1 MADLAKYQQD
11 IKKFNT
17 SYAKEAVKEPFNFW
31 GLAGFAVA
39 AAFTGSVSCPC
50 SSHSSAELVYIMVV
64 PNLPMYR
71 QLVQKREKDR
81 RLAAHKSAREKLIK
95 SFTPRE
101 REAVEYLRWL
111 KEKIQDNYKKFTGAG
126 ELALKPVSA
135 RPALGRFCRPARRL
149 PPSKTASQSRSIAR
163 QFTTSF
169 RRLFVPMETST
180 DEKTKRIQQTNV
192 EILKRRV
199 ASFDE
204 IERSVKLVEGQLQS
218 IENFFSY
225 LNDEIVTISTP
236 EKFSLLDFEQL
247 SDSIAMTKQML
258 DATADERRRPR
269 QLQPRDGQSRA
280 STRKLTDNSYRSNP
294 SIKTSASTIGS
305 S

>member
-1 MADLAKYQQD
+1 MADLAKYQRDLQ
-11 IKKFNT
+11 KFNS
-17 SYAKEAVKEPFNFW
+17 SYAKEAIKEPINFW

-39 AAFTGSVSCPC
+39 AAYSFSVIPLLI
-50 SSHSSAELVYIMVV
+50 ALIVEIAYVMVV
-64 PNLPMYR
+64 PNLPWYR
-71 QLVQKREKDR
+71 QLVQTREKQ
-81 RLAAHKSAREKLIK
+81 RLLKANKDAREKLIK
-95 SFTPRE
+95 TFTPRE

-126 ELALKPVSA
+126 TLPSNLRTLDQRWEDFVDLLDVYRRRKQHLKSINRQAVHNQ
-135 RPALGRFCRPARRL
+135 L
-149 PPSKTASQSRSIAR
+149 SQAYRAAES
-163 QFTTSF
+163 
-169 RRLFVPMETST
+169 ST
-180 DEKTKRIQQTNV
+180 DDKTKRIQQTNV

-225 LNDEIVTISTP
+225 LNDEIVTMSTP

-258 DATADERRRPR
+258 DATADEVG
-269 QLQPRDGQSRA
+269 QLDAYNREMGNYQ
-280 STRKLTDNSYRSNP
+280 LLP
-294 SIKTSASTIGS
+294 SSK
-305 S
+305 

>member
-1 MADLAKYQQD
+1 MADIARYRQD
-11 IKKFNT
+11 LDKFNT
-17 SYAKEAVKEPFNFW
+17 SYAKAALKEPFNFW
-31 GLAGFAVA
+31 GLAGFAIA
-39 AAFTGSVSCPC
+39 AAYAGSVIPLLL
-50 SSHSSAELVYIMVV
+50 ALIFEAVYLITV
-64 PNLPMYR
+64 PLLPSYR
-71 QLVQKREKDR
+71 QMVLRREKE
-81 RLAAHKSAREKLIK
+81 RLLKARNAGREALIK

-111 KEKIQDNYKKFTGAG
+111 KDKIQDNYHKFTGAG
-126 ELALKPVSA
+126 ELPSNLKALDQRWEDFVDLLDTYRRRKQHLKSINRTAVHNQLSQAFRAMESA
-135 RPALGRFCRPARRL
+135 G
-149 PPSKTASQSRSIAR
+149 
-163 QFTTSF
+163 
-169 RRLFVPMETST
+169 

-258 DATADERRRPR
+258 DATADDVG
-269 QLQPRDGQSRA
+269 QLDAFNREMGNLELLPG
-280 STRKLTDNSYRSNP
+280 TK
-294 SIKTSASTIGS
+294 
-305 S
+305 

>member
-1 MADLAKYQQD
+1 MADLAKYGD
-11 IKKFNT
+11 GIDRFNS
-17 SYAKEAVKEPFNFW
+17 SYAKEAAKEPINFW
-31 GLAGFAVA
+31 GLAGFLAA
-39 AAFTGSVSCPC
+39 AAFTGSVIPLLIALICE
-50 SSHSSAELVYIMVV
+50 AIYLVVV
-64 PNLPMYR
+64 PNLPSYR
-71 QLVQKREKDR
+71 QIVARRHNDR
-81 RLAAHKSAREKLIK
+81 LLAAHNANREGLIK

-111 KEKIQDNYKKFTGAG
+111 KSKIQDNYRKFTGAG
-126 ELALKPVSA
+126 QLPSNLTALEQRWEDFVDLLDVYRRRKQHLKSINRNAVHNQLSQAFRAMESA
-135 RPALGRFCRPARRL
+135 
-149 PPSKTASQSRSIAR
+149 
-163 QFTTSF
+163 
-169 RRLFVPMETST
+169 T

-258 DATADERRRPR
+258 DATADEVGALDMYNREMGNLELLP
-269 QLQPRDGQSRA
+269 
-280 STRKLTDNSYRSNP
+280 
-294 SIKTSASTIGS
+294 GS
-305 S
+305 K

>member
-1 MADLAKYQQD
+1 MADLAKYQQQ
-11 IKKFNT
+11 ITKFNT

-39 AAFTGSVSCPC
+39 AAYTGSVIPLLI
-50 SSHSSAELVYIMVV
+50 ALMFEVAYMLVL
-64 PNLPMYR
+64 PNLPWYR
-71 QLVQKREKDR
+71 QLVQTREKDR
-81 RLAAHKSAREKLIK
+81 LRALNKSTREKLIK

-111 KEKIQDNYKKFTGAG
+111 KEKIQDNYKKFTGAA
-126 ELALKPVSA
+126 ALPSNLITLEQRWEDFVD
-135 RPALGRFCRPARRL
+135 LLDVYRRRKQHL
-149 PPSKTASQSRSIAR
+149 KSINRQAVHNQLSQAFRASETAG
-163 QFTTSF
+163 
-169 RRLFVPMETST
+169 
-180 DEKTKRIQQTNV
+180 DEKTRRIQQTNV

-225 LNDEIVTISTP
+225 LNDEIVTMSTP

-258 DATADERRRPR
+258 DATADSVGA
-269 QLQPRDGQSRA
+269 LD
-280 STRKLTDNSYRSNP
+280 SYNREMGNYELLP
-294 SIKTSASTIGS
+294 EGNR
-305 S
+305 

>member
-1 MADLAKYQQD
+1 MADLAKYRQD
-11 IKKFNT
+11 IDKFNA
-17 SYAKEAVKEPFNFW
+17 SYAKAAVTEPVNFW

-39 AAFTGSVSCPC
+39 AAYTGSVIPLLIALICE
-50 SSHSSAELVYIMVV
+50 AIYIMVV
-64 PNLPMYR
+64 PNLPQYR
-71 QLVQKREKDR
+71 KLIENRERHR
-81 RLAAHKSAREKLIK
+81 RLKASHDGREKLIK

-111 KEKIQDNYKKFTGAG
+111 KEKIQDNYRKFTGAA
-126 ELALKPVSA
+126 ELPGNLRALDQRWEDFVDLLDVYRRRKQHLKSINRQAVHNQLSQAFRAMESA
-135 RPALGRFCRPARRL
+135 GDD
-149 PPSKTASQSRSIAR
+149 KTR
-163 QFTTSF
+163 
-169 RRLFVPMETST
+169 
-180 DEKTKRIQQTNV
+180 RIQQTNV

-258 DATADERRRPR
+258 DATADEVGA
-269 QLQPRDGQSRA
+269 LD
-280 STRKLTDNSYRSNP
+280 SYNREMGNLELLP
-294 SIKTSASTIGS
+294 GAK
-305 S
+305 

>member
-1 MADLAKYQQD
+1 MADLAKYRTD
-11 IKKFNT
+11 LAKFNQ
-17 SYAKEAVKEPFNFW
+17 SYAKEAIKEPFNFW
-31 GLAGFAVA
+31 ALAGFLAA
-39 AAFTGSVSCPC
+39 AAFTGSWIPLLIALI
-50 SSHSSAELVYIMVV
+50 AEAVYIMVV
-64 PNLPMYR
+64 PNLPQYR
-71 QLVQKREKDR
+71 QLVANRHKQKL
-81 RLAAHKSAREKLIK
+81 LAAHNANREGLIK

-111 KEKIQDNYKKFTGAG
+111 KDKIQDNYRKFTGASSLPSNLKALDQRWEDFV
-126 ELALKPVSA
+126 ELLDVYRRRKQHLKSIN
-135 RPALGRFCRPARRL
+135 R
-149 PPSKTASQSRSIAR
+149 TAVHNQLA
-163 QFTTSF
+163 QAF
-169 RRLFVPMETST
+169 RAMESST
-180 DEKTKRIQQTNV
+180 DEKTKRIQKTNV

-258 DATADERRRPR
+258 DATADEVG
-269 QLQPRDGQSRA
+269 QLDMYNREMGNLELLPGA
-280 STRKLTDNSYRSNP
+280 K
-294 SIKTSASTIGS
+294 
-305 S
+305 

>member
-1 MADLAKYQQD
+1 MADLAKYQQSLE
-11 IKKFNT
+11 KFQT
-17 SYAKEAVKEPFNFW
+17 SYAKEAIKEPANFW

-39 AAFTGSVSCPC
+39 AAYTGSVIPLLV
-50 SSHSSAELVYIMVV
+50 ALIVEVVYIMVM
-64 PNLPMYR
+64 PNLPWYR
-71 QLVQKREKDR
+71 QIVQKREKDR
-81 RLAAHKSAREKLIK
+81 LFQLAKSNREKLIK

-111 KEKIQDNYKKFTGAG
+111 KEKIQDNYRKFTGAG
-126 ELALKPVSA
+126 
-135 RPALGRFCRPARRL
+135 RL
-149 PPSKTASQSRSIAR
+149 PGNLIALDQRWEDFVDLLDVYRRRKQHLKSINRQAVHNQLSQAYRAAES
-163 QFTTSF
+163 
-169 RRLFVPMETST
+169 ST

-192 EILKRRV
+192 EILKRRI

-225 LNDEIVTISTP
+225 LNDEIVTMSTP

-258 DATADERRRPR
+258 DATADSVG
-269 QLQPRDGQSRA
+269 QLDAYNREMGNYELLPEGNR
-280 STRKLTDNSYRSNP
+280 
-294 SIKTSASTIGS
+294 
-305 S
+305 

>member
-1 MADLAKYQQD
+1 MADLAKYQQQLT
-11 IKKFNT
+11 KFQS
-17 SYAKEAVKEPFNFW
+17 SYLKEAVKEPFNFW

-39 AAFTGSVSCPC
+39 AAYTGSVIPLLI
-50 SSHSSAELVYIMVV
+50 ALIFEVAYVLTL

-71 QLVQKREKDR
+71 HLVQRREKER
-81 RLAAHKSAREKLIK
+81 LFLAARTAREKLIK
-95 SFTPRE
+95 TFTPRE

-126 ELALKPVSA
+126 ALPSNLVTLDQRWEDFVDLLDVYRRRKQHLKSINRQAVHNQLSQAYRAAESA
-135 RPALGRFCRPARRL
+135 G
-149 PPSKTASQSRSIAR
+149 
-163 QFTTSF
+163 
-169 RRLFVPMETST
+169 
-180 DEKTKRIQQTNV
+180 DEKTRRIQQTNV

-225 LNDEIVTISTP
+225 LNDEIVTMSTP

-258 DATADERRRPR
+258 DATADSIGQLDAYNR
-269 QLQPRDGQSRA
+269 QMGNYELLPEANR
-280 STRKLTDNSYRSNP
+280 
-294 SIKTSASTIGS
+294 
-305 S
+305 

>member
-1 MADLAKYQQD
+1 MADIAKYQQQ
-11 IKKFNT
+11 ITKFQT

-39 AAFTGSVSCPC
+39 AAYTGSVIPLLI
-50 SSHSSAELVYIMVV
+50 ALIFEVAYILTL
-64 PNLPMYR
+64 PNLPWYR
-71 QLVQKREKDR
+71 QLVQRREKER
-81 RLAAHKSAREKLIK
+81 LFLAARSAREMLINT
-95 SFTPRE
+95 FTPRE

-111 KEKIQDNYKKFTGAG
+111 KEKIQDNYKKFTGAASLPSNLVTLDQRW
-126 ELALKPVSA
+126 EDFVDLLDVYRRRKQHLKSINRQAVHNQLSQAFRAAESA
-135 RPALGRFCRPARRL
+135 
-149 PPSKTASQSRSIAR
+149 S
-163 QFTTSF
+163 
-169 RRLFVPMETST
+169 

-225 LNDEIVTISTP
+225 LNDEIVTMSTP

-258 DATADERRRPR
+258 DATADSVG
-269 QLQPRDGQSRA
+269 QLD
-280 STRKLTDNSYRSNP
+280 SYNREMGNYELLPEANRS
-294 SIKTSASTIGS
+294 
-305 S
+305 

>member
-1 MADLAKYQQD
+1 MADLAKYQQQ
-11 IKKFNT
+11 ITKFNS

-39 AAFTGSVSCPC
+39 AAYTGSVIPLLI
-50 SSHSSAELVYIMVV
+50 ALIFEVAYMLVL
-64 PNLPMYR
+64 PNLPWYR
-71 QLVQKREKDR
+71 QIVRAREKDR
-81 RLAAHKSAREKLIK
+81 LRALNKSTREKLIK
-95 SFTPRE
+95 TFTPRE

-111 KEKIQDNYKKFTGAG
+111 KEKIQDNYKKFTGAA
-126 ELALKPVSA
+126 ALPSNLITLEQRWEDFVDLLDVYRRRKQHLKSINRQAVHNQLSQAFRASESA
-135 RPALGRFCRPARRL
+135 G
-149 PPSKTASQSRSIAR
+149 
-163 QFTTSF
+163 
-169 RRLFVPMETST
+169 
-180 DEKTKRIQQTNV
+180 DEKTRRIQQTNV

-225 LNDEIVTISTP
+225 LNDEIVTMSTP

-258 DATADERRRPR
+258 DATADSVGALDSFNREMGNYELLPEANR
-269 QLQPRDGQSRA
+269 
-280 STRKLTDNSYRSNP
+280 
-294 SIKTSASTIGS
+294 
-305 S
+305 

>member
-1 MADLAKYQQD
+1 MADIAKYRQD
-11 IKKFNT
+11 VARFNS
-17 SYAKEAVKEPFNFW
+17 SYLKEAVKEPINFW
-31 GLAGFAVA
+31 GLAGFLAA
-39 AAFTGSVSCPC
+39 AAFTGSVIPLLIALICE
-50 SSHSSAELVYIMVV
+50 AVYLIVV
-64 PNLPMYR
+64 PVLPGY
-71 QLVQKREKDR
+71 R
-81 RLAAHKSAREKLIK
+81 RLVLERENVRRQKMHIAGREAMIK

-111 KEKIQDNYKKFTGAG
+111 KSKIQDNYRKFTGAG
-126 ELALKPVSA
+126 ELPSNLKGLEQRWEDFVD
-135 RPALGRFCRPARRL
+135 LLDVYRRRKQHL
-149 PPSKTASQSRSIAR
+149 KTINRQAVHNQLSQA
-163 QFTTSF
+163 F
-169 RRLFVPMETST
+169 RAMEAAT

-192 EILKRRV
+192 EILKRRI

-258 DATADERRRPR
+258 DATADDVGALDSYNR
-269 QLQPRDGQSRA
+269 QMGNYELLPG
-280 STRKLTDNSYRSNP
+280 TK
-294 SIKTSASTIGS
+294 
-305 S
+305 